1 MDVGIRSENE
11 INVCQF
17 EGGFDTWHQLGV
29 GSEGV
34 HVGVISRLARPRER
48 PDFVYDQGGDY
59 VFRLLLLLC

>member
-1 MDVGIRSENE
+1 MDGGIRSENE
-11 INVCQF
+11 IDLCQF
-17 EGGFDTWHQLGV
+17 KEGFDTWHQLGV

-59 VFRLLLLLC
+59 VFRLPPFLC